1 MRLKAAL
8 ADLQPGLQNQT
19 ALDIIFKLCSV
30 KNLCSVNDEG
40 LKTVTKKTGCLMC
53 LAWGL
58 FLFHFLT
65 LGIMQIA
72 P

>member
-30 KNLCSVNDEG
+30 KNLCSVNDEDENRM
-40 LKTVTKKTGCLMC
+40 LQ
-53 LAWGL
+53 
-58 FLFHFLT
+58 
-65 LGIMQIA
+65 LGVGSVFILV
-72 P
+72 